1 MTENEIVKKIVNQ
14 NYACD
19 KCNER
24 GYCNFGNGQNSAF
37 DCCECTAD
45 EYANGIHT
53 AYKHLASIPF
63 DEAVKEIA
71 EYNRQHKA

>member
-1 MTENEIVKKIVNQ
+1 MTENKIVKKIVNKE
-14 NYACD
+14 YGCC
-19 KCNER
+19 KCTER
-24 GYCNFGNGQNSAF
+24 EYCQFYKCKNSAF

-45 EYANGIHT
+45 EFANGIHA

-71 EYNRQHKA
+71 EYNR